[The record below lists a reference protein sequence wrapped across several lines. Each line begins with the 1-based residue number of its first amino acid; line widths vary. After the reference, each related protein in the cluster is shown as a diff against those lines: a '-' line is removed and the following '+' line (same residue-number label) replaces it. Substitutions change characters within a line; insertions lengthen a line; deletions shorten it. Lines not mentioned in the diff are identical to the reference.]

1 MGSNGAFHFWLAFSK
16 PNKVYS
22 DFLCARLDKLNAK
35 ALNDQPT
42 SIDEWPRRPPCSRG
56 DPSTKWRTSLKG
68 RAHKCPDF
76 SACLFHFLSQ
86 TTGHQMRL
94 TYWKIMFYGRVV
106 KNKME
111 ALALLSNSNL
121 LVLSDPKGFDFPPS
135 WKLLVSSKGVP
146 LTGQTYLMWE
156 PLGGGRWTSPG
167 DFLTSRH
174 SDSRLNRYNTQ

>member
-1 MGSNGAFHFWLAFSK
+1 MEHFTSGWLSPSRIRFILTFYVQDLINWMRRHSMISQRALMNGHG
-16 PNKVYS
+16 
-22 DFLCARLDKLNAK
+22 D
-35 ALNDQPT
+35 
-42 SIDEWPRRPPCSRG
+42 PPCSRG

-106 KNKME
+106 KNRME

-121 LVLSDPKGFDFPPS
+121 LVLPDPKGFDFPPS

-146 LTGQTYLMWE
+146 LTGQTYLMWG
-156 PLGGGRWTSPG
+156 PLGGGWWTSLDDP
-167 DFLTSRH
+167 LTSCH
-174 SDSRLNRYNTQ
+174 SDSR